1 MEAFEPKWIEPQRPP
16 PSEGAFRLQK
26 FDAATTV
33 VESIGLRGVSTEA
46 MADDGQ

>member
-1 MEAFEPKWIEPQRPP
+1 MKWIASKRPL

-33 VESIGLRGVSTEA
+33 VVSIGLRGVSTEA